1 MHYRLEHILITY
13 TYSQAV
19 RRDIKRLHDDIDL
32 SRRQIQAVENNI
44 RDFRENLLNCQHKL
58 DFKVGVEMQLK
69 EYEENLKEH
78 IEELKVNIKKRS
90 INEVHSCSS
99 ILTFCRKLK
108 KIYPLLKHKLK
119 KLLLHTKRPWASGT

>member
-1 MHYRLEHILITY
+1 M
-13 TYSQAV
+13 

-78 IEELKVNIKKRS
+78 IEELKVNIKKEKHYLKFILAHVYS
-90 INEVHSCSS
+90 HSVEN
-99 ILTFCRKLK
+99 
-108 KIYPLLKHKLK
+108 
-119 KLLLHTKRPWASGT
+119 